1 MSTRLPVKD
10 KSGGKASIKITRF
23 KPAIRH
29 TDPHRHNGYLEMIF
43 LTAGAGVHVIDGRR
57 YAVGPPVLFVVRK
70 DQVHC
75 WELSTPG
82 EGYVLIIRREFV
94 EGLTDGRLRSLI
106 ASVSAHSCVPLTG
119 NASVDRLWTVLLDET
134 DGAPEIV
141 ETVLTAL
148 LAKMM
153 SLAGP
158 AVKPI
163 RESGGLYERYLHLL
177 ENGHAMKRTV
187 EHYAGLLHTTP
198 QNLNNACRKAADRAA
213 AGVLG
218 DFLMGEAKRLLLYTS
233 GTVAEISFALDFKD
247 PSHFIKYFKRATG
260 LTPQAFRKMPDFFQ
274 IDHQG

>member
-1 MSTRLPVKD
+1 
-10 KSGGKASIKITRF
+10 
-23 KPAIRH
+23 
-29 TDPHRHNGYLEMIF
+29 MIF

-106 ASVSAHSCVPLTG
+106 ASVSAYSCVPLTG

-163 RESGGLYERYLHLL
+163 RESGGLYEQYLHLL

-187 EHYAGLLHTTP
+187 EHYASLLHTTP

-233 GTVAEISFALDFKD
+233 GTVAEISFSLDFKD